1 MSDNELNLGF
11 KDFLESEPEK
21 FKEFLKDLGLENLQF
36 NFENTS
42 IKSNLFDEIVN
53 KDDFGSKYYQFVEE
67 ILFDYENET
76 YRNNDFAKEL
86 SILTNYV
93 GKSEIPKHS
102 EIAEKYIKSSLKIL
116 RTENQIT
123 NTELNNTR
131 IDILLMAPFIAQIMW
146 RELYTFGLIE
156 LEYDKDR
163 DAISYFDVDAGGM
176 FNPRD
181 VEYFATSSLN
191 SLKVF
196 HEGFQYFYF
205 EVPIEFSTKPSLDY
219 DIEIVVES
227 LVEEDAFFKDNYDD
241 QTDLFRLSVL
251 SVADPNE
258 ISFQAQNTL
267 KELIDQELLE
277 GGDWRFEEFENWEVY
292 YDKFTKFGNAFY
304 KESESSSQHLSYSL
318 LSDEKKEYI
327 FDLFAS
333 NLSTPGI
340 SDIAKILIKFI
351 YLHPRTPSKI
361 IKKAQTIN
369 KDFDLNIYSKF
380 EYLRSYAL
388 SYLIYDQVDKAIEH
402 IGSSDSDLDIKEKE
416 NLAIIFLTL
425 SAVYDFKLKP
435 QEINFFKSEI
445 HKSHPEIDLDEIIAK
460 MENKF
465 TNPDGEK
472 LNIWAG
478 KLSAGFFLEL
488 GKQLLKFSEE
498 KALEFLNNSNYFTGR
513 LLVEMQPIEV
523 GKQLISLA
531 NEAEDAKQ
539 FDIYVLA
546 KTFFLKE
553 INRERVN
560 GSSDPLKQ
568 EGEAYLLAGMLDEL
582 VFINEDSAL
591 ANFLLGSE
599 AGDSNCTSN
608 VIWIL
613 GRQQKYVEVIQFFE
627 KFESV
632 HENFMY
638 PNVALLF
645 ASIAY
650 SEIGEISK
658 SDSLL
663 DSLEHLGDASS
674 ALLSTLTWNRF
685 LNDQCQDNSKFIQ
698 VIDKFGPSDEKQF
711 INFTSNTILL
721 ELAKSRN
728 YQEALDSWLKI
739 IDPNHEVQ
747 LYIAASLLNLGRE
760 DDSKGII
767 NKFSILEK
775 WNQLETIKTF
785 EAAKG
790 FALDWAK
797 SCRAAINIF

>member
-1 MSDNELNLGF
+1 MTDKELNLGF

-36 NFENTS
+36 
-42 IKSNLFDEIVN
+42 D
-53 KDDFGSKYYQFVEE
+53 SKQVGLSTNIFEE
-67 ILFDYENET
+67 ISDENDFYSTYNKFIEETLFDYEGEK
-76 YRNNDFAKEL
+76 YQENDFAKEL
-86 SILTNYV
+86 EILTRYIS
-93 GKSEIPKHS
+93 KSETPKHS
-102 EIAEKYIKSSLKIL
+102 EIAQKYIKASLKVL
-116 RTENQIT
+116 RMEHSLEYKEVINPKV
-123 NTELNNTR
+123 
-131 IDILLMAPFIAQIMW
+131 DALLLAPFFAQIMW
-146 RELYTFGLIE
+146 RELTTFGLIE
-156 LEYDKDR
+156 LEYDKEQDK
-163 DAISYFDVDAGGM
+163 IEYFDEVLG
-176 FNPRD
+176 FNHQ
-181 VEYFATSSLN
+181 ATSSLN

-205 EVPIEFSTKPSLDY
+205 DVPIEFSTKPSLDY

-227 LVEEDAFFKDNYDD
+227 LVEEETFFKDNYDD

-251 SVADPNE
+251 SVADTNE

-267 KELIDQELLE
+267 RELIDHRFLE
-277 GGDWRFEEFENWEVY
+277 GGDWGFEEFENWEVY
-292 YDKFTKFGNAFY
+292 YDKFTKFGKAFV
-304 KESESSSQHLSYSL
+304 KESESASPHLSYSL

-327 FDLFAS
+327 FDLFVS

-340 SDIAKILIKFI
+340 SEIAKMLIKFI
-351 YLHPRTPSKI
+351 CLHPRTPSKI
-361 IKKAQTIN
+361 IKKAKVIN
-369 KDFDLNIYSKF
+369 KIFDLNIYSKF

-388 SYLIYDQVDKAIEH
+388 SYLIYDQVDKAINH
-402 IGSSDSDLDIKEKE
+402 IGSSDSDLDIKSKE
-416 NLAIIFLTL
+416 NLAIIFLNL
-425 SAVYDFKLKP
+425 SAVYDFKLKTE
-435 QEINFFKSEI
+435 EINFFKSEI
-445 HKSHPEIDLDEIIAK
+445 HKPLLEIDLDEIIAK
-460 MENKF
+460 MESKF

-472 LNIWAG
+472 LNIWSG
-478 KLSAGFFLEL
+478 KLIGGFFLEL

-531 NEAEDAKQ
+531 KEAEDAKQ
-539 FDIYVLA
+539 FDLYVLA
-546 KTFFLKE
+546 KSFFLKE

-568 EGEAYLLAGMLDEL
+568 EGEAYLLTGMLDEL
-582 VFINEDSAL
+582 VFRNEDSAL

-627 KFESV
+627 KFEFI

-645 ASIAY
+645 ASLAY

-658 SDSLL
+658 SDLLL

-674 ALLSTLTWNRF
+674 ALLSTLTWKRF
-685 LNDQCQDNSKFIQ
+685 LNSQYQDNSKFKQ

-711 INFTSNTILL
+711 INFTSNVILL
-721 ELAKSRN
+721 ELAKSKN

-747 LYIAASLLNLGRE
+747 LYIAASLLNFGRE
-760 DDSKGII
+760 DDSKKII
-767 NKFSILEK
+767 NNFSILEK

-790 FALDWAK
+790 FALEWAAK
-797 SCRAAINIF
+797 CRAVLK

>member
-11 KDFLESEPEK
+11 KDFLKSEPEK

-36 NFENTS
+36 DFEDTS

-53 KDDFGSKYYQFVEE
+53 KDDFESKYYQFVEE

-76 YRNNDFAKEL
+76 YQNNDFAKEL

-93 GKSEIPKHS
+93 GKNEIPKHS

-116 RTENQIT
+116 RTENQISKT
-123 NTELNNTR
+123 KLINTR
-131 IDILLMAPFIAQIMW
+131 IDILLTAPFIAQIMW

-163 DAISYFDVDAGGM
+163 DAIFYFDVDAGM

-181 VEYFATSSLN
+181 IEYFATSSVN
-191 SLKVF
+191 SLKFSDDGFRFF
-196 HEGFQYFYF
+196 HFG
-205 EVPIEFSTKPSLDY
+205 VPIEISTKPSLDY
-219 DIEIVVES
+219 DIEILVES
-227 LVEEDAFFKDNYDD
+227 LVEEDAFFKDHYED

-251 SVADPNE
+251 SVADKNE

-277 GGDWRFEEFENWEVY
+277 GGDWRFENFENWEVY

-340 SDIAKILIKFI
+340 SDIAKMLIKFI
-351 YLHPRTPSKI
+351 CLHPRTPFKI
-361 IKKAQTIN
+361 IKKAQALN
-369 KDFDLNIYSKF
+369 KIFDLNIYSKF

-402 IGSSDSDLDIKEKE
+402 IGSSDNNLDIKSKE
-416 NLAIIFLTL
+416 NRAIIFLTL
-425 SAVYDFKLKP
+425 SAVYGFKLTPK
-435 QEINFFKSEI
+435 EINFFKSEI
-445 HKSHPEIDLDEIIAK
+445 HKSHPEIDLDKIMAK
-460 MENKF
+460 MESKF

-472 LNIWAG
+472 LNIWSG
-478 KLSAGFFLEL
+478 KLSGGFFLEL
-488 GKQLLKFSEE
+488 GKQLLKFSQK
-498 KALEFLNNSNYFTGR
+498 KALEFLDNSNYFTGR

-531 NEAEDAKQ
+531 KEAEDAKQ
-539 FDIYVLA
+539 FDLYLLA

-553 INRERVN
+553 INQERIN

-582 VFINEDSAL
+582 VFRNEDSAL

-613 GRQQKYVEVIQFFE
+613 GRQKKYVEVIQFFE

-645 ASIAY
+645 ASLAY

-663 DSLEHLGDASS
+663 DSLDHLGDVSS
-674 ALLSTLTWNRF
+674 SLLSTITWNRF
-685 LNDQCQDNSKFIQ
+685 LNNQCQDNSKFKQ

-711 INFTSNTILL
+711 INFTSNVILL

-739 IDPNHEVQ
+739 SDPNHEIK
-747 LYIAASLLNLGRE
+747 LYIASCLLFLGRK

-767 NKFSILEK
+767 NNFSILEK

-785 EAAKG
+785 DSGKG
-790 FALDWAK
+790 FVIEWAT
-797 SCRAAINIF
+797 SCRAAINTF

>member
-1 MSDNELNLGF
+1 MSDKELNLGF

-36 NFENTS
+36 DFEKKVVQS
-42 IKSNLFDEIVN
+42 SLFDGIVN
-53 KDDFGSKYYQFVEE
+53 KDDFESKYAQLIEE
-67 ILFDYENET
+67 VLFDYENET
-76 YRNNDFAKEL
+76 YQDNDFAKEL
-86 SILTNYV
+86 EILTKYV

-102 EIAEKYIKSSLKIL
+102 EIAEKYIKSSLKVL
-116 RTENQIT
+116 RTENQIN
-123 NTELNNTR
+123 NTELINTR
-131 IDILLMAPFIAQIMW
+131 LDILLMAPFIAQIMW

-163 DAISYFDVDAGGM
+163 DAIFYFDVDAGEF
-176 FNPRD
+176 FNQRD
-181 VEYFATSSLN
+181 GEYMATSSLN
-191 SLKVF
+191 SLKF
-196 HEGFQYFYF
+196 SDEGFRYFYF
-205 EVPIEFSTKPSLDY
+205 EVPIEISTKPSLDY

-227 LVEEDAFFKDNYDD
+227 LVEEEFFFKDNYDD
-241 QTDLFRLSVL
+241 QTDLFRLSAL
-251 SVADPNE
+251 SLADTNE
-258 ISFQAQNTL
+258 IWFQAQNTL

-277 GGDWRFEEFENWEVY
+277 GGDWRFEEFENREVY
-292 YDKFTKFGNAFY
+292 YDKFTNFGNAFY

-340 SDIAKILIKFI
+340 SEIAKTLIKFI
-351 YLHPRTPSKI
+351 CLHPRTPSKI
-361 IKKAQTIN
+361 IKKAQAN
-369 KDFDLNIYSKF
+369 SKDFDLNIYSKF

-388 SYLIYDQVDKAIEH
+388 SYLIYDQVDKVIEH
-402 IGSSDSDLDIKEKE
+402 IRNSDSNLDVKARE

-425 SAVYDFKLKP
+425 SAVYDFKLNP
-435 QEINFFKSEI
+435 QEINFLKSEI
-445 HKSHPEIDLDEIIAK
+445 HKSHPEIDLDEITAK
-460 MENKF
+460 IESKF
-465 TNPDGEK
+465 TNSEGEK

-478 KLSAGFFLEL
+478 KLSGGFFLEV

-513 LLVEMQPIEV
+513 LLVEMQPLEV
-523 GKQLISLA
+523 GNLLVSLA
-531 NEAEDAKQ
+531 EEAEDSKQ
-539 FDIYVLA
+539 FDLYLLA
-546 KTFFLKE
+546 KTFFVKE
-553 INRERVN
+553 VNRERVN

-568 EGEAYLLAGMLDEL
+568 EGLAYLLLGMLDEL
-582 VFINEDSAL
+582 VFKNEDSAL
-591 ANFLLGSE
+591 TNFLLGSE
-599 AGDSNCTSN
+599 AGDTNCNSN

-632 HENFMY
+632 KQNFMY

-645 ASIAY
+645 ASLAY

-658 SDSLL
+658 SDLLL
-663 DSLEHLGDASS
+663 DSLEHIGDASS
-674 ALLSTLTWNRF
+674 ALLSTITWNRF
-685 LNDQCQDNSKFIQ
+685 LNDQCQDNSKFIR
-698 VIDKFGPSDEKQF
+698 VINKFGPSDEKQF
-711 INFTSNTILL
+711 INFTSNVILL
-721 ELAKSRN
+721 ELAKSKN
-728 YQEALDSWLKI
+728 YQDALDSWLKI

-760 DDSKGII
+760 DDSKKII
-767 NKFSILEK
+767 NNFSILEK

-790 FALDWAK
+790 FALEWAAK
-797 SCRAAINIF
+797 CRAVLT

>member
-1 MSDNELNLGF
+1 MSDKELNLGF

-36 NFENTS
+36 DFEKKVVQS
-42 IKSNLFDEIVN
+42 SLFDGIVN
-53 KDDFGSKYYQFVEE
+53 KDDFESKYTQLIEE
-67 ILFDYENET
+67 VLFDYENET
-76 YRNNDFAKEL
+76 YQDNDFAKEL
-86 SILTNYV
+86 EILTKYV

-102 EIAEKYIKSSLKIL
+102 EIAEKYIKSSLKVL
-116 RTENQIT
+116 RTENQIN
-123 NTELNNTR
+123 NTELINTR
-131 IDILLMAPFIAQIMW
+131 LDILLMAPFIAQIMW

-163 DAISYFDVDAGGM
+163 DAIFYFDVDAGEF
-176 FNPRD
+176 FNQRD
-181 VEYFATSSLN
+181 VEYMATSSLN
-191 SLKVF
+191 SLKF
-196 HEGFQYFYF
+196 SDEGFRYFYF
-205 EVPIEFSTKPSLDY
+205 EVPIEISTKPSLDY

-227 LVEEDAFFKDNYDD
+227 LVEEEFFFKDNYDD
-241 QTDLFRLSVL
+241 QTDLFRLSAL
-251 SVADPNE
+251 SLADTNE
-258 ISFQAQNTL
+258 IWFQAQNTL

-277 GGDWRFEEFENWEVY
+277 GGDWRFEEFENREVY
-292 YDKFTKFGNAFY
+292 YDKFTNFGNAFY

-340 SDIAKILIKFI
+340 SEIAKTLIKFI
-351 YLHPRTPSKI
+351 CLHPRTPSKI
-361 IKKAQTIN
+361 IKKAQAN
-369 KDFDLNIYSKF
+369 SKDFDLNIYSKF

-388 SYLIYDQVDKAIEH
+388 SYLIYDQVDKVIEH
-402 IGSSDSDLDIKEKE
+402 IRNSDSNLDVKARE

-425 SAVYDFKLKP
+425 SAVYDFKLNP

-445 HKSHPEIDLDEIIAK
+445 HKSHPEIDLDEITAK
-460 MENKF
+460 IESKF
-465 TNPDGEK
+465 TNSEGEK

-478 KLSAGFFLEL
+478 KLSGGFFLEV

-513 LLVEMQPIEV
+513 LLVEMQPLEV
-523 GKQLISLA
+523 GNLLVSLA
-531 NEAEDAKQ
+531 EEAEDSKQ
-539 FDIYVLA
+539 FDLYLLA
-546 KTFFLKE
+546 KTFFVKE
-553 INRERVN
+553 VNRERVN

-568 EGEAYLLAGMLDEL
+568 EGLAYLLLGMLDEL
-582 VFINEDSAL
+582 VFNNEDSAL
-591 ANFLLGSE
+591 TNYLLGSE
-599 AGDSNCTSN
+599 AGDTNCNSN

-632 HENFMY
+632 QQNFMY

-645 ASIAY
+645 ASLAY

-658 SDSLL
+658 SDLLL
-663 DSLEHLGDASS
+663 DSLEHIGDASS
-674 ALLSTLTWNRF
+674 ALLSTITWNRF
-685 LNDQCQDNSKFIQ
+685 LNDQCQDNSKFIR

-711 INFTSNTILL
+711 INFTSNVILL
-721 ELAKSRN
+721 ELAKSKN

-760 DDSKGII
+760 DDSKKII
-767 NKFSILEK
+767 NNFSILEK

-790 FALDWAK
+790 FALEWAAK
-797 SCRAAINIF
+797 CRAVLK